1 MPFSAYVFY
10 LESKYKHEVIRDIYI
25 SDMLRFAAFGMV
37 EERDRP
43 PRYWDVL
50 RSFKPDGSFDG
61 RGSAADVGDYDEQD
75 VIDMF
80 RGNGKLEKGSAQ
92 K

>member
-1 MPFSAYVFY
+1 MPLSAYVFY

-37 EERDRP
+37 EEKNRP

-50 RSFKPDGSFDG
+50 RDRKSD
-61 RGSAADVGDYDEQD
+61 GSAAGYAGTADAGDYDEQD
-75 VIDMF
+75 IVDMF
-80 RGNGKLEKGSAQ
+80 RGDGKLK
-92 K
+92 